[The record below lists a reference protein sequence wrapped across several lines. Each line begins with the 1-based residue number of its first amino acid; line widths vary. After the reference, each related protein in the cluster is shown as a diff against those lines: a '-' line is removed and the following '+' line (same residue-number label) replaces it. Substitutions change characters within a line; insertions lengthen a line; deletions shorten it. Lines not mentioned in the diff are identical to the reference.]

1 MRRLCS
7 WNTLRYCVAGL
18 AALLAAGCAATSQPR
33 EHEYLDENTA
43 ATVTVGHD
51 TLVFARERPELAVN
65 ARDYLTVVPVDVNRA
80 GKHAVYLFGYA
91 WSTIDKRGVDETP
104 GAYEIVADDRSIGL
118 ALAPGGTRELGI
130 GTAPL
135 PPPSRTAVPVVAA
148 TSREILRFIVA
159 ATDVRVLRTRDG
171 LVARFALWHDGRPA
185 LDEFLQGGGA
195 TR

>member
-1 MRRLCS
+1 MRRLHS
-7 WNTLRYCVAGL
+7 WTLLRCCAAGL
-18 AALLAAGCAATSQPR
+18 SVLLVAGCAATAGPR
-33 EHEYLDENTA
+33 QHEYLDETTA
-43 ATVTVGHD
+43 ATVTVGRD

-65 ARDYLTVVPVDVNRA
+65 ARDYLTVVPVDVNRS
-80 GKHAVYLFGYA
+80 GTHTVYLFGYA

-104 GAYEIVADDRSIGL
+104 GAYAIVADDRSIGL

-135 PPPSRTAVPVVAA
+135 RPPSRTAVAVVAA
-148 TSREILRFIVA
+148 TSRETLRFIVA

-171 LVARFALWHDGRPA
+171 LVERFALWHDSRPA
-185 LDEFLQGGGA
+185 LDEFLQGEGA